1 MSRRPNTFK
10 DHWEEQRL
18 FLSRVIAAGVIVVVL
33 TGVLIARLV
42 QLQIIDYQR
51 FSELSQGNRLRIEPL
66 APTRG
71 LIYDRNGAVLAE
83 NLPTWQLVAVPEQVT
98 DLDAVLRELEG
109 LKLLDAS
116 DHDSLIDLIRSHRAF
131 ERVKLTNLTE
141 TQAARFAVRRHRFPG
156 IDIEEGL
163 VRYYPFGEAAAHA
176 IGYVGSISKRDL
188 ERIDR
193 TNYAATSHIGKV
205 GIERSYE
212 DLLHG
217 QVGYRQQVVNAQG
230 RVLLDSASES
240 GDEEAALG
248 GLETKWPVPGDNLV
262 LSLDMRVQL
271 AAQQALA
278 GARGAAIAID
288 PNNGDVL
295 ALVSSPSF
303 DPNRLSAGLSAQDY
317 NALNT
322 DPNRPLFN
330 RALQGQYPAGSTI
343 KPFVGLAGLRF
354 HSVLPADKVY
364 CPGYF
369 TLPGQTHRYRD
380 WRPQGHGSVDLHEAI
395 VESCDVYFY
404 RLASNLGIDNLSQM
418 LEAFG
423 FGAETGIDIDGESA
437 GVVPSREW
445 KKKHFSRPENQVW
458 FPGDTVNAGIGQGYT
473 LVTPLQLAS
482 AVATLAAS
490 GARFRPRFLI
500 GTENAIS
507 REVAW
512 ADPAALASIDDVAP
526 ENWQAIRDAMIGVT
540 KDLHGTARAA
550 MLKTPYTVAA
560 KTGTAQA
567 ISVGQDEKY
576 DRDDIDERLWDH
588 GLLIAFA
595 PAEAPEIAVAV
606 VVENGEHG
614 GSAAGPVARKIMDAW
629 YAGRTQ
635 AKSVQ
640 ANNVQAKNVQANIV
654 EATNDE
660 AKNDY
665 VARQH

>member
-1 MSRRPNTFK
+1 MSRRPHALK
-10 DHWEEQRL
+10 DHWQEQRL
-18 FLSRVIAAGVIVVVL
+18 FLSRVIAAGVVVVAL

-71 LIYDRNGAVLAE
+71 LIYDRNGAVVAE
-83 NLPTWQLVAVPEQVT
+83 NLPTWQLVAVPEQVG
-98 DLDAVLRELEG
+98 DLDAALHDLEG
-109 LKLLDAS
+109 LKLLNPAE
-116 DHDSLIDLIRSHRAF
+116 HDSLVDLIRSHRAF

-141 TQAARFAVRRHRFPG
+141 SQAARFAVRRHRFPG

-163 VRYYPFGEAAAHA
+163 IRYYPFGEAAAHA
-176 IGYVGSISKRDL
+176 VGYVGSISRRDL
-188 ERIDR
+188 ETIDR
-193 TNYAATSHIGKV
+193 RDYAATSHIGKI

-212 DLLHG
+212 DVLHG

-230 RVLLDSASES
+230 RVLLDSAADA

-262 LSLDMRVQL
+262 LSLDMRMQL
-271 AAQQALA
+271 AAQEALS
-278 GARGAAIAID
+278 GSRGAAIVID

-295 ALVSSPSF
+295 ALVSAPAF
-303 DPNRLSAGLSAQDY
+303 DPNRLAAGLSPQDY

-322 DPNRPLFN
+322 DPDKPLFN
-330 RALQGQYPAGSTI
+330 RALQGQYPPGSTM

-354 HSVLPADKVY
+354 KAILPDDKVY

-404 RLASNLGIDNLSQM
+404 RLASNLGIDNLEQT

-423 FGAETGIDIDGESA
+423 FGAATGIDIGGENV

-445 KKKHFSRPENQVW
+445 KRTHFRRPEDRVW

-482 AVATLAAS
+482 AVATLAARGS
-490 GARFRPRFLI
+490 RYRPRLLI

-507 REVAW
+507 REVDW
-512 ADPAALASIDDVAP
+512 SDPAPLPALDDVAP
-526 ENWQAIRDAMIGVT
+526 EHWQAIHDAMVGVT
-540 KDLHGTARAA
+540 KDLHGTGRAA

-567 ISVGQDEKY
+567 FSVGQDEKY
-576 DRDDIDERLWDH
+576 DRDEIDERLRDH
-588 GLLIAFA
+588 GLFIAFA

-606 VVENGEHG
+606 VIENGEHG
-614 GSAAGPVARKIMDAW
+614 GSAAGPVARKIMDVW

-635 AKSVQ
+635 SR
-640 ANNVQAKNVQANIV
+640 
-654 EATNDE
+654 
-660 AKNDY
+660 NDY